1 MVISSIYR
9 GGDNAHLCNKKKQKK
24 IPWQSG
30 QGFDLGCMGFDID
43 L

>member
-9 GGDNAHLCNKKKQKK
+9 GVDNAHLCNKKTKK
-24 IPWQSG
+24 IPWQPG